1 MNLRKR
7 VVEERSKQVE
17 AQGVTEGGQLRSEN
31 PDMSNDKYGENPYR
45 RKDKV
50 SLGRFV
56 LQGLVG
62 S

>member
-1 MNLRKR
+1 M
-7 VVEERSKQVE
+7 VEERSSRAE
-17 AQGVTEGGQLRSEN
+17 ANGVTDGGLAGSEY

-50 SLGRFV
+50 SWARFV
-56 LQGLVG
+56 LPGLVG

>member
-1 MNLRKR
+1 M
-7 VVEERSKQVE
+7 VEERSNRAE
-17 AQGVTEGGQLRSEN
+17 AKGATDSGLIRSEY

-50 SLGRFV
+50 SWARFV
-56 LQGLVG
+56 LPGLVG

>member
-1 MNLRKR
+1 M
-7 VVEERSKQVE
+7 VEERSNRAE
-17 AQGVTEGGQLRSEN
+17 AGGVTDGGPVGSEN

-50 SLGRFV
+50 SRGRFV
-56 LQGLVG
+56 RPGLVE